1 MIALTVGDVLCMNV
15 MFKKEIGIKLGEYYY
30 GLLKGVLPSLLICF
44 VGGKLFSL
52 IGLEKYGWLG
62 FVVNCVVMIVIYG
75 ICMLVFG
82 MNKSEKALAFGLLN
96 KLLRKTN
103 LVKDK
108 GV

>member
-1 MIALTVGDVLCMNV
+1 
-15 MFKKEIGIKLGEYYY
+15 
-30 GLLKGVLPSLLICF
+30 
-44 VGGKLFSL
+44 
-52 IGLEKYGWLG
+52 
-62 FVVNCVVMIVIYG
+62 MIVIYG